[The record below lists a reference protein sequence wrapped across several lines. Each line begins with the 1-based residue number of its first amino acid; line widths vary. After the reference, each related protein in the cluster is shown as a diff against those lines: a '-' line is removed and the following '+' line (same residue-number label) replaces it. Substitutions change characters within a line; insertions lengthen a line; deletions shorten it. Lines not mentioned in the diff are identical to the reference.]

1 MVLLQQMGILF
12 VYMMIGYVAC
22 KKEYFDQEFG
32 KKLSWLVVNVANPML
47 AISAVVNNEEQIAKK
62 DFYVTVLL
70 AICFYAFF
78 LILAQILPRLIGVQK
93 SDIGVYKMM
102 TTFNNIGFMGFPVI
116 AAAYGNGA
124 LIYAVPFSIMFNIL
138 CYTWGIQTLCG
149 GGEKGNWKRIINI
162 GTISGIISIVL
173 FFMQIPVPKMI
184 CSLSAGLSNL
194 TGPLS
199 MLVIGISIAA
209 MELKDLFTDVKL
221 LKFALIKL
229 LAVPVAAML
238 LVCQVIDNRLICE
251 VFLVMMATP
260 AASMCAM
267 LSQQYGGDYELAAK
281 GVALTT
287 ILSVVTMPIVSEIV
301 FHIAVYVGQTYI
313 PDFLD
318 ICFMV

>member
-1 MVLLQQMGILF
+1 
-12 VYMMIGYVAC
+12 
-22 KKEYFDQEFG
+22 
-32 KKLSWLVVNVANPML
+32 
-47 AISAVVNNEEQIAKK
+47 
-62 DFYVTVLL
+62 
-70 AICFYAFF
+70 
-78 LILAQILPRLIGVQK
+78 
-93 SDIGVYKMM
+93 
-102 TTFNNIGFMGFPVI
+102 
-116 AAAYGNGA
+116 
-124 LIYAVPFSIMFNIL
+124 
-138 CYTWGIQTLCG
+138 
-149 GGEKGNWKRIINI
+149 
-162 GTISGIISIVL
+162 
-173 FFMQIPVPKMI
+173 MQIPVPKMI

-260 AASMCAM
+260 AASMCAI

-301 FHIAVYVGQTYI
+301 FHIAV
-313 PDFLD
+313 
-318 ICFMV
+318 

>member
-78 LILAQILPRLIGVQK
+78 LILAQILPRLIGVQN

-221 LKFALIKL
+221 LKFAFIKL
-229 LAVPVAAML
+229 LVVPVAAML
-238 LVCQVIDNRLICE
+238 LVCQVIDNQLICE

-267 LSQQYGGDYELAAK
+267 LSQQYGGNYELAAK

-301 FHIAVYVGQTYI
+301 
-313 PDFLD
+313 
-318 ICFMV
+318 CFMNK

>member
-221 LKFALIKL
+221 LKFELIKL
-229 LAVPVAAML
+229 LAVTVAAML

-301 FHIAVYVGQTYI
+301 FHIAV
-313 PDFLD
+313 
-318 ICFMV
+318 

>member
-93 SDIGVYKMM
+93 ADIGVYKMM

-221 LKFALIKL
+221 LKFAFIKL
-229 LAVPVAAML
+229 LVVPVAAML
-238 LVCQVIDNRLICE
+238 LVCQVIDNQLICE

-267 LSQQYGGDYELAAK
+267 LSQQYGGNYELAAK

-301 FHIAVYVGQTYI
+301 FHIAV
-313 PDFLD
+313 
-318 ICFMV
+318 

>member
-12 VYMMIGYVAC
+12 VYMMIGDVAC

-78 LILAQILPRLIGVQK
+78 LILARILPRLIGVQK

-301 FHIAVYVGQTYI
+301 FHIAV
-313 PDFLD
+313 
-318 ICFMV
+318 

>member
-78 LILAQILPRLIGVQK
+78 LILAQILPRLIGVQN

-116 AAAYGNGA
+116 TAAYGNGA

-301 FHIAVYVGQTYI
+301 FHIAV
-313 PDFLD
+313 
-318 ICFMV
+318 

>member
-162 GTISGIISIVL
+162 GTISGIFSIVL

-221 LKFALIKL
+221 LKFAFIKL
-229 LAVPVAAML
+229 LVVPVAAML
-238 LVCQVIDNRLICE
+238 LVCQVIDNQLICE

-301 FHIAVYVGQTYI
+301 FHIAV
-313 PDFLD
+313 
-318 ICFMV
+318 

>member
-229 LAVPVAAML
+229 LSVPVAAML

-301 FHIAVYVGQTYI
+301 FHIAV
-313 PDFLD
+313 
-318 ICFMV
+318 

>member
-116 AAAYGNGA
+116 AAVYGNGA

-138 CYTWGIQTLCG
+138 CYTWGIQTLCR
-149 GGEKGNWKRIINI
+149 GGEKGNWKRIVNI

-301 FHIAVYVGQTYI
+301 FHIVV
-313 PDFLD
+313 
-318 ICFMV
+318 

>member
-62 DFYVTVLL
+62 DFYVTVLI

-149 GGEKGNWKRIINI
+149 GGEKGNWKRIVNT

-221 LKFALIKL
+221 LKFAFIKL
-229 LAVPVAAML
+229 LVVPVAAML
-238 LVCQVIDNRLICE
+238 LVCRVIDNQLICE

-301 FHIAVYVGQTYI
+301 
-313 PDFLD
+313 
-318 ICFMV
+318 CFMIQ

>member
-62 DFYVTVLL
+62 DFYVTILL

-102 TTFNNIGFMGFPVI
+102 TTFNNIGFMGFLVI

-260 AASMCAM
+260 AASMCAI

-301 FHIAVYVGQTYI
+301 FHIAV
-313 PDFLD
+313 
-318 ICFMV
+318 

>member
-1 MVLLQQMGILF
+1 MVLLQQMVILF

-184 CSLSAGLSNL
+184 CSLSAELSNL

-260 AASMCAM
+260 AASMCAI

-301 FHIAVYVGQTYI
+301 FHIAV
-313 PDFLD
+313 
-318 ICFMV
+318 

>member
-70 AICFYAFF
+70 AICFYAFL

-301 FHIAVYVGQTYI
+301 FHIVV
-313 PDFLD
+313 
-318 ICFMV
+318 

>member
-22 KKEYFDQEFG
+22 KKEYFDQKFG

-301 FHIAVYVGQTYI
+301 FHIAV
-313 PDFLD
+313 
-318 ICFMV
+318 

>member
-1 MVLLQQMGILF
+1 MKDGIITADGDFVL
-12 VYMMIGYVAC
+12 MIGYVAC

-301 FHIAVYVGQTYI
+301 FHIAV
-313 PDFLD
+313 
-318 ICFMV
+318 

>member
-1 MVLLQQMGILF
+1 MQF
-12 VYMMIGYVAC
+12 R
-22 KKEYFDQEFG
+22 F
-32 KKLSWLVVNVANPML
+32 LSCSIFS
-47 AISAVVNNEEQIAKK
+47 AIHGESRRSV
-62 DFYVTVLL
+62 
-70 AICFYAFF
+70 
-78 LILAQILPRLIGVQK
+78 
-93 SDIGVYKMM
+93 
-102 TTFNNIGFMGFPVI
+102 
-116 AAAYGNGA
+116 
-124 LIYAVPFSIMFNIL
+124 
-138 CYTWGIQTLCG
+138 G

-301 FHIAVYVGQTYI
+301 FHIAV
-313 PDFLD
+313 
-318 ICFMV
+318 

>member
-116 AAAYGNGA
+116 VAAYGNGA

-301 FHIAVYVGQTYI
+301 FHIAV
-313 PDFLD
+313 
-318 ICFMV
+318 

>member
-1 MVLLQQMGILF
+1 
-12 VYMMIGYVAC
+12 MMIGYVAC
-22 KKEYFDQEFG
+22 KKKYFDQEFG

-78 LILAQILPRLIGVQK
+78 LILAQILPRLIGVQN

-301 FHIAVYVGQTYI
+301 FHIAV
-313 PDFLD
+313 
-318 ICFMV
+318 

>member
-116 AAAYGNGA
+116 AASYGNGA

-301 FHIAVYVGQTYI
+301 FHIAV
-313 PDFLD
+313 
-318 ICFMV
+318 

>member
-116 AAAYGNGA
+116 AAVYGNGA

-149 GGEKGNWKRIINI
+149 GGERGNWKRIINI

-238 LVCQVIDNRLICE
+238 LVCQVIDNQLICE

-287 ILSVVTMPIVSEIV
+287 ILSVITMPIVSEIV
-301 FHIAVYVGQTYI
+301 Y
-313 PDFLD
+313 
-318 ICFMV
+318 FMIQ

>member
-78 LILAQILPRLIGVQK
+78 LILAQILPRLIGVQN

-173 FFMQIPVPKMI
+173 FFTQIPVPKMI

-301 FHIAVYVGQTYI
+301 FHIAV
-313 PDFLD
+313 
-318 ICFMV
+318 

>member
-47 AISAVVNNEEQIAKK
+47 AISAVVNNEEQIAKI
-62 DFYVTVLL
+62 DFYVSVLL
-70 AICFYAFF
+70 ARCFYAFF

-301 FHIAVYVGQTYI
+301 FHIAV
-313 PDFLD
+313 
-318 ICFMV
+318 

>member
-32 KKLSWLVVNVANPML
+32 KKLSWFVVNVANPML

-78 LILAQILPRLIGVQK
+78 LILAQILPRLIGVQN

-301 FHIAVYVGQTYI
+301 FHIAV
-313 PDFLD
+313 
-318 ICFMV
+318 

>member
-267 LSQQYGGDYELAAK
+267 LAQQYGGDYELAAK

-301 FHIAVYVGQTYI
+301 FHIAV
-313 PDFLD
+313 
-318 ICFMV
+318 

>member
-93 SDIGVYKMM
+93 ADIGVYKMM

-149 GGEKGNWKRIINI
+149 GGEKGNWKRIVNI

-221 LKFALIKL
+221 LKFAFIKL
-229 LAVPVAAML
+229 LVVPVAAML
-238 LVCQVIDNRLICE
+238 LVCQVIDNQLICE

-301 FHIAVYVGQTYI
+301 
-313 PDFLD
+313 
-318 ICFMV
+318 CFMIQ

>member
-47 AISAVVNNEEQIAKK
+47 AISAVVNNEEQIANK

-78 LILAQILPRLIGVQK
+78 LILAQILPRLIGVQN

-124 LIYAVPFSIMFNIL
+124 LIYAVPFSIVFNIL

-301 FHIAVYVGQTYI
+301 FHIAV
-313 PDFLD
+313 
-318 ICFMV
+318 

>member
-221 LKFALIKL
+221 LKFAFVKL
-229 LAVPVAAML
+229 LVVPVAVML
-238 LVCQVIDNRLICE
+238 LVCQVIDNQLICE

-287 ILSVVTMPIVSEIV
+287 ILSVITMPIVSEIV
-301 FHIAVYVGQTYI
+301 Y
-313 PDFLD
+313 
-318 ICFMV
+318 FMIQ

>member
-116 AAAYGNGA
+116 AAAYGNGT

-229 LAVPVAAML
+229 LAVPVATML

-301 FHIAVYVGQTYI
+301 FHIAV
-313 PDFLD
+313 
-318 ICFMV
+318 

>member
-93 SDIGVYKMM
+93 ADIGVYKMM

-221 LKFALIKL
+221 LKFAFIKL
-229 LAVPVAAML
+229 LVVPVAAML
-238 LVCQVIDNRLICE
+238 LVCQVIDNQLICE

-301 FHIAVYVGQTYI
+301 FHIAV
-313 PDFLD
+313 
-318 ICFMV
+318 

>member
-47 AISAVVNNEEQIAKK
+47 TISAVVNNEEQIAKK

-287 ILSVVTMPIVSEIV
+287 ILFVVTMPIVSEIV
-301 FHIAVYVGQTYI
+301 FHIAV
-313 PDFLD
+313 
-318 ICFMV
+318 

>member
-138 CYTWGIQTLCG
+138 CYTWGIQALCG

-301 FHIAVYVGQTYI
+301 FHIAV
-313 PDFLD
+313 
-318 ICFMV
+318 

>member
-32 KKLSWLVVNVANPML
+32 KKLSWFVVNVANPML

-267 LSQQYGGDYELAAK
+267 LSQQYGGDYELAVK

-301 FHIAVYVGQTYI
+301 FHIAV
-313 PDFLD
+313 
-318 ICFMV
+318 

>member
-251 VFLVMMATP
+251 VFLVMMATQ

-267 LSQQYGGDYELAAK
+267 LSQQYRGDYELAAK

-301 FHIAVYVGQTYI
+301 FHIAV
-313 PDFLD
+313 
-318 ICFMV
+318 

>member
-1 MVLLQQMGILF
+1 MKDGIITADGDLF

-301 FHIAVYVGQTYI
+301 FHIAV
-313 PDFLD
+313 
-318 ICFMV
+318 

>member
-78 LILAQILPRLIGVQK
+78 LILAQILPRLIGVQN

-116 AAAYGNGA
+116 AAVYGNGA

-138 CYTWGIQTLCG
+138 CYTWGIQTLCR
-149 GGEKGNWKRIINI
+149 GGEKGNWKRIVNI

-301 FHIAVYVGQTYI
+301 FHIAV
-313 PDFLD
+313 
-318 ICFMV
+318 

>member
-47 AISAVVNNEEQIAKK
+47 AISVVVNNEEQIAKK
-62 DFYVTVLL
+62 DFYVTILL

-301 FHIAVYVGQTYI
+301 FHIAV
-313 PDFLD
+313 
-318 ICFMV
+318 